1 LKPEKITE
9 VEVLAMCNRLGFD
22 VSVIESKATYSKNL
36 ERYTKSKSAP
46 VGISDIVGNDDRGMA
61 VYVELK
67 AKGKLSTLRPAQKI
81 FLLRKIQS
89 GCFAVVVDSA
99 DLLFDLYS
107 QWRKDPQKFLS
118 EYPSN
123 F

>member
-1 LKPEKITE
+1 MKPEKITE

-67 AKGKLSTLRPAQKI
+67 AKGKL
-81 FLLRKIQS
+81 
-89 GCFAVVVDSA
+89 
-99 DLLFDLYS
+99 
-107 QWRKDPQKFLS
+107 
-118 EYPSN
+118 
-123 F
+123 